1 MAFTDYSGGGWC
13 ADADG
18 GGGFTNWRQVAKPSD
33 CTNATTGTG
42 TWWFLQLPAAQNL
55 ESAWPGTTSTPPS
68 SFTAEEIAALKFQ
81 ANNPSPFN
89 LSVEDGY
96 LVSASI
102 VGVWVVAWAF
112 RALYLTLTS
121 DGVPSSE

>member
-1 MAFTDYSGGGWC
+1 MPFTDYSGGGWC

-55 ESAWPGTTSTPPS
+55 ESAWPSSTSTTPS
-68 SFTAEEIAALKFQ
+68 TFTTDEIAALKYQ
-81 ANNPSPFN
+81 AANPSPFN
-89 LSVEDGY
+89 LSVSD
-96 LVSASI
+96 ASLI
-102 VGVWVVAWAF
+102 GGLILAVWGAAF
-112 RALYLTLTS
+112 GIRSIAGIFKS
-121 DGVPSSE
+121 GSEE